1 MTVLAGA
8 AAYPLSA
15 GAQQK
20 AMPVIGILSLNSPG
34 PNAPNVASFRQGFR
48 QGLGETGWVE
58 GQNVVIEFLGAEGL
72 LIGCPH
78 WPTISSAAK
87 SM

>member
-1 MTVLAGA
+1 
-8 AAYPLSA
+8 
-15 GAQQK
+15 
-20 AMPVIGILSLNSPG
+20 
-34 PNAPNVASFRQGFR
+34 
-48 QGLGETGWVE
+48 LGETGWVE
-58 GQNVVIEFLGAEGL
+58 GQNVVIEFLGAEGR